1 MGNEACATGKQ
12 KHAELAEVSLG
23 SLDATKLLLQMPAVL
38 STWLPGD
45 SSADLQ
51 NEEQRERTCVLQLQR
66 LADADPHCALS
77 SRHWAR
83 SQPAR
88 ASRLLN
94 SRADGRG
101 SFSFGLFGS
110 LVWLRCVSWGIAGY
124 SGYSVF
130 VGWRDWHIGYG
141 RGGGSGT

>member
-1 MGNEACATGKQ
+1 MGDEACATGKQ

-23 SLDATKLLLQMPAVL
+23 SLDATRLLLQMPAVL

-45 SSADLQ
+45 SSTDLQ

-110 LVWLRCVSWGIAGY
+110 LVVAPLCSMGLSGIQ
-124 SGYSVF
+124 
-130 VGWRDWHIGYG
+130 
-141 RGGGSGT
+141 

>member
-1 MGNEACATGKQ
+1 MGDEACATGKQ

-23 SLDATKLLLQMPAVL
+23 SLDATRLLLQMPAVL

-45 SSADLQ
+45 SSTDLQ
-51 NEEQRERTCVLQLQR
+51 NEEHRERTCVLQLQR

-94 SRADGRG
+94 SRADWRG

-110 LVWLRCVSWGIAGY
+110 LVVTPLCSMGLSGIQ
-124 SGYSVF
+124 
-130 VGWRDWHIGYG
+130 
-141 RGGGSGT
+141 